1 MVLDPEKAVAAGV
14 PSPALMLIGAG
25 FGRTGTLSL
34 REALVRLGF
43 GPCDHMLEN
52 FEHPERFALWK
63 EAFRRKQ
70 AGEPID
76 WRALLGSYRSIVDWP
91 GAYFWRELI
100 AAHPEAKV
108 ILTVRDANRW
118 YESCLATIFSIR
130 ARADESLRA
139 RAMMKLIGF
148 VIPRMREG
156 FRVVDDVIWKSTFS
170 ERFTDREHALRV
182 FAAHNQ
188 EVVAT
193 VPAER
198 LLVFEVKQGWEP
210 LCEFL
215 GVPVPEGESFPHAN
229 DAESFQ
235 KGIQERFAQ
244 QFARFALAAT
254 AGVAALA
261 ALVWIARRARRERQ
275 EAAR

>member
-1 MVLDPEKAVAAGV
+1 MPLHLEKDATAGV
-14 PSPALMLIGAG
+14 PSPALMVIGAG

-52 FEHPERFALWK
+52 FEHPERFALWN
-63 EAFRRKQ
+63 EAFRRKH

-76 WRALLGSYRSIVDWP
+76 WRPLLGDYRAIVDWP

-108 ILTVRDANRW
+108 ILTVRDPNRW

-130 ARADESLRA
+130 ARADESRRA
-139 RAMMKLIGF
+139 RAMMRVIGF
-148 VIPRMREG
+148 LMPPMREG
-156 FRVVDDVIWKSTFS
+156 FQVADDVIWTGTFS
-170 ERFTDREHALRV
+170 ERFIDREHALRV

-188 EVVAT
+188 AVAAT
-193 VPAER
+193 VPAEC
-198 LLVFEVKQGWEP
+198 LLVFEVRQGWEP

-215 GVPVPEGESFPHAN
+215 GVPVPEGEPFPHAN

-235 KGIQERFAQ
+235 KGIQERVAQ
-244 QFARFALAAT
+244 ELARPALSAA
-254 AGVAALA
+254 AVVAAMA
-261 ALVWIARRARRERQ
+261 ALVWNARRVRQ
-275 EAAR
+275 ETAR